1 MENLREILESKTK
14 EELAYLIGLGYH
26 QKDKRLSWVTNKR
39 DIERMAKVAFE
50 VVFGSIEDTPKPKM
64 IKKVLFHIG
73 KGNLRP
79 EQI

>member
-1 MENLREILESKTK
+1 MTNLREILESKTK
-14 EELAYLIGLGYH
+14 EELAHLIGLGYH
-26 QKDKRLSWVTNKR
+26 QRDKRFSWLTNKR
-39 DIERMAKVAFE
+39 DIERIAKVAFE

-64 IKKVLFHIG
+64 IKKVLFHIR